1 MALMYKGNRLVSQ
14 VELNLSI
21 KRVEEL
27 PLTGEPFTLY
37 LVLNNELNNELYD
50 AYLFQN
56 LWVKVA
62 SATVDASGIVKFEF
76 AS

>member
-21 KRVEEL
+21 KIVEEL

-37 LVLNNELNNELYD
+37 LVLNTNGLYD